1 MNTQNTLE
9 LARQGNTEA
18 ITTLMNKAL
27 QPKGITVQVNNVDE
41 NMTIIA
47 ESTET
52 PDQAFLVNYVRQSI
66 EKLNIPTVKRI
77 YIRGQKVGSASPVWR
92 QTINLQTNQI
102 SSDKQNSISE
112 LKSKSN
118 KIDIFNILVQFR
130 EITNTVILGGILGIL
145 AFNLWWERQP
155 KVVEWEYEI
164 QSIDDIGFS
173 TTINKIGGEG
183 WELVFARR
191 ALSGEGDS
199 SRGIYECIFKRPK
212 QKDNDGS

>member
-118 KIDIFNILVQFR
+118 KIDIFNIWRL
-130 EITNTVILGGILGIL
+130 
-145 AFNLWWERQP
+145 
-155 KVVEWEYEI
+155 
-164 QSIDDIGFS
+164 D
-173 TTINKIGGEG
+173 
-183 WELVFARR
+183 
-191 ALSGEGDS
+191 
-199 SRGIYECIFKRPK
+199 
-212 QKDNDGS
+212 